1 MLQTPYSDVGR
12 GPPGL
17 HASLRLTTADQL
29 GRHVP
34 GLRLTVMQALA
45 TAGALVALAD
55 GHLEDVERDELVGF
69 IHRQDF
75 PPTISQ
81 RGIAKAF
88 DNRVRELQENY
99 NPNVV
104 IEALRPLAGLSLTS
118 VVIRTAERVGWRG
131 YPSVESLKIG
141 RHGRTYRRASEAS

>member
-1 MLQTPYSDVGR
+1 MLITDR
-12 GPPGL
+12 E
-17 HASLRLTTADQL
+17 
-29 GRHVP
+29 
-34 GLRLTVMQALA
+34 VMQALV

-75 PPTISQ
+75 APTISQ

-104 IEALRPLAGLSLTS
+104 IEALRPLAGLFGTS
-118 VVIRTAERVGWRG
+118 RCCRSENSPQRGESHQPDTADHDEPAGQQVARG
-131 YPSVESLKIG
+131 AVSG
-141 RHGRTYRRASEAS
+141 